1 MAATA
6 TKLVFG
12 PTVPVTKV
20 SHSTLEEPRERT
32 VERLLR
38 SRFGP
43 EDDIKA
49 HCGSE
54 HWYRNGERIHSD
66 AYGGVK
72 TYLTLTPM
80 PMTSLAPR
88 PGPAAIQRA
97 NSLQA
102 SDTSHTSASTTDAS
116 TSNTSPSTSPIKPS
130 PVSSIGESIGSSPVV
145 PTPVCTVPLRATRP
159 LPIPP
164 AAAPALTSTST
175 LKLSH
180 QESQSTLGKSSLKPS
195 ASQSQAAQRRDRSRP
210 PPSSYIPHQ
219 ADDDRWV
226 SISVLPA
233 LAERTDTGERQ
244 VNTGPRVAKHKR
256 SASAGPKLA
265 NNPPVNST
273 DIKATF
279 PKHTTR
285 ITSTPK
291 ALPEL
296 PSNSQPVSI
305 RQNEASWKLEF
316 RGVVKLVRWVSRRDK
331 RADSGF
337 EDEGVEVQD
346 EKEPG
351 IERKGYSVA
360 SLDRKSR
367 DSSTRHRPVATTAG
381 SPFRPRPISLA
392 RPHPK
397 LEPAFNKDE
406 EGKEPNKRRLT
417 KSNPIMFGRASNE
430 PKKQPSIE
438 LKKEGS
444 KTGLAKRSSRRSS
457 SDAARKMLSGA
468 ALSIGRQPGAE
479 GTSRPSVDAGLGM
492 ALNGGGVFVPESSL
506 SVSSNSA
513 LGSFVPPVEPVVG
526 LSVPRS
532 GSAPVSTTSYS
543 PPYLRNP
550 APVGVA
556 PALLTQTTTTVT
568 QTTTTTTTTLASPSG
583 FTSTPFAFASYPSV
597 STTTTVLTPVLEGQL
612 FSSPPSIE
620 ASEFPWTT
628 AAVETAESVVG
639 LAVSGGFSP
648 VESNAIS
655 SVASVRGVSPVISAI
670 DASTG
675 NMSSMAS
682 SAVSPLMSNASPSLS
697 NSTSPLMSA
706 ATSPFMSSRPSPNVT
721 SLPMSNVTSPI
732 LLSNVQLS
740 EGANSIPHHMVSVE
754 ATAISS
760 PLNYATARSNGN
772 SVSAQIEPVMLMGYG
787 AATDLGHDP
796 RYLSASDAYFG
807 ASTELPRFS
816 AAATD
821 LGHGTSTRATSP
833 TPSDRYA
840 FSDDVHEY
848 RHSGGILR
856 ALSSADHSDAPLPM
870 PRRPFMAARESN
882 GSGVTFEDS
891 SAQSSP
897 RIGGRKKIMTMSS
910 SEIGHGQRI
919 GPTRHQVQR
928 SSSSLSIAGR
938 IMRTLSIGSNKAG
951 QESEVEGSRVTR
963 KLIRKKMH
971 SRTGSTI
978 SLVIPDGSVPPV
990 PPLPPG
996 VLSGPYASEHGHGHG
1011 DGSALGHGDSVIGH
1025 GDSAIGHGQYTSVFG
1040 SSSVLGHGDPS
1051 AISPA
1056 PTRNSFATTQ
1066 SAPTTVSGVRKLRKR
1081 QPSKSRHSE
1090 VFGRTLAS
1098 IDLNHDSSSR
1108 HPPRITTQFVQMPLM
1123 ADENSLTASVCGT
1136 TDDGHL
1142 MVPIRPGLPRR
1153 TSSQRRWTI
1162 ADIDDEEF
1170 LRQLEAKLSGVGG
1183 RLRQSR
1189 MLEDFAMG
1197 VDGDVIDL
1205 GPEDEQ
1211 HSNSDDSLAEREWAR
1226 ARRAMMCVRE
1236 IVRTE
1241 KSYMRHLNGF
1251 LNSQDG
1257 AGVSLILAEHLP
1269 RLIEASRIFCARLE
1283 EDPSAKGVSNAF
1295 LAVEEVLDSTF
1306 VQWSAVVGEVIS
1318 STQQRTES
1326 QATSEDGHTSSAGT
1340 GSGSSWI
1347 RRRSATASSAIQ
1359 PSFLSMTPVNGGNT
1373 KNKKSARGTK
1383 PKKMTEQDVVIMP
1396 TQRAIRYVLMYR
1408 ELLLHTPVTSA
1419 SRPLVERALQGATRI
1434 ARRCDEAQNHADHIL
1449 SPSQ

>member
-1 MAATA
+1 
-6 TKLVFG
+6 
-12 PTVPVTKV
+12 
-20 SHSTLEEPRERT
+20 
-32 VERLLR
+32 
-38 SRFGP
+38 
-43 EDDIKA
+43 
-49 HCGSE
+49 
-54 HWYRNGERIHSD
+54 
-66 AYGGVK
+66 
-72 TYLTLTPM
+72 M

-88 PGPAAIQRA
+88 PGPAVIQRA

-116 TSNTSPSTSPIKPS
+116 TSNTSASTSPTKPS
-130 PVSSIGESIGSSPVV
+130 PVSSIGESIGSSPIV
-145 PTPVCTVPLRATRP
+145 PAQL
-159 LPIPP
+159 
-164 AAAPALTSTST
+164 T

-195 ASQSQAAQRRDRSRP
+195 ISHSQTAQRRDRSRP

-233 LAERTDTGERQ
+233 LAERTDTSERQ
-244 VNTGPRVAKHKR
+244 ANTGARVTKHKR
-256 SASAGPKLA
+256 SASAA
-265 NNPPVNST
+265 
-273 DIKATF
+273 
-279 PKHTTR
+279 HHR
-285 ITSTPK
+285 ITPTPK
-291 ALPEL
+291 ALPDL
-296 PSNSQPVSI
+296 PSHTQPVTI
-305 RQNEASWKLEF
+305 RQNETSWKLEF

-331 RADSGF
+331 RAESGV
-337 EDEGVEVQD
+337 EDERAEDLD
-346 EKEPG
+346 EKELSMD
-351 IERKGYSVA
+351 RKGYSVA
-360 SLDRKSR
+360 SLGRKSR
-367 DSSTRHRPVATTAG
+367 DSSAKPRPITGSAGVA
-381 SPFRPRPISLA
+381 SRPRPISLA

-397 LEPAFNKDE
+397 LDLVSDKDE

-417 KSNPIMFGRASNE
+417 KSNPIMFGRTSNE
-430 PKKQPSIE
+430 LKKQPSIE

-444 KTGLAKRSSRRSS
+444 KTGPANRSGRRSS
-457 SDAARKMLSGA
+457 SDAARKVLSGA
-468 ALSIGRQPGAE
+468 TLGIGRQPGAE
-479 GTSRPSVDAGLGM
+479 GTSRPTVEADLGM
-492 ALNGGGVFVPESSL
+492 ALNGGGVFVPEASL

-513 LGSFVPPVEPVVG
+513 LASFIAPVEPAAG
-526 LSVPRS
+526 PSTLRS
-532 GSAPVSTTSYS
+532 STAPVSTMSYS

-550 APVGVA
+550 VPVGVA
-556 PALLTQTTTTVT
+556 PALVTQTTTTVT
-568 QTTTTTTTTLASPSG
+568 QTTTTTTTTTLASPSG
-583 FTSTPFAFASYPSV
+583 FTSTPFAFTSYPSV
-597 STTTTVLTPVLEGQL
+597 TTTATVLTPVLEGQL

-628 AAVETAESVVG
+628 VAVGAAESAVG
-639 LAVSGGFSP
+639 VAVSGGFSP

-655 SVASVRGVSPVISAI
+655 SVASVGGVSPVISAL
-670 DASTG
+670 DANTG
-675 NMSSMAS
+675 NMSTMTS
-682 SAVSPLMSNASPSLS
+682 SAVLPFMPNASPFMS
-697 NSTSPLMSA
+697 NSTSPPLSNA
-706 ATSPFMSSRPSPNVT
+706 ASPLMSSRPSPM
-721 SLPMSNVTSPI
+721 MSNVTSPPMSSAASPV
-732 LLSNVQLS
+732 LLSNAQLS
-740 EGANSIPHHMVSVE
+740 EGAKSIPHMVSVE
-754 ATAISS
+754 ATATGLA
-760 PLNYATARSNGN
+760 LNYATARSNGN
-772 SVSAQIEPVMLMGYG
+772 SVSAQIEPVVLTRYG

-796 RYLSASDAYFG
+796 RYLSAPDARFG

-821 LGHGTSTRATSP
+821 IGHGTSTRATSP

-848 RHSGGILR
+848 RPSGGILR

-897 RIGGRKKIMTMSS
+897 RIGGRKKMMTMSS
-910 SEIGHGQRI
+910 SEIGHGQRV

-938 IMRTLSIGSNKAG
+938 IIRTLSIGSNKAV
-951 QESEVEGSRVTR
+951 QDSEAEGSRLPR
-963 KLIRKKMH
+963 KLIRKKMY
-971 SRTGSTI
+971 SRTGSAI

-996 VLSGPYASEHGHGHG
+996 VVSGPYASEHGHGDEVHLAMG
-1011 DGSALGHGDSVIGH
+1011 TVFSVME
-1025 GDSAIGHGQYTSVFG
+1025 
-1040 SSSVLGHGDPS
+1040 
-1051 AISPA
+1051 
-1056 PTRNSFATTQ
+1056 R
-1066 SAPTTVSGVRKLRKR
+1066 VSKDMLRKR

-1098 IDLNHDSSSR
+1098 IDLNNDGAAR
-1108 HPPRITTQFVQMPLM
+1108 YPPRITTQFAQMPLM
-1123 ADENSLTASVCGT
+1123 GDENVLTASVCGT

-1142 MVPIRPGLPRR
+1142 MIPIRPGLPRR

-1162 ADIDDEEF
+1162 ADMDDEEF

-1197 VDGDVIDL
+1197 VDGDMIDL

-1211 HSNSDDSLAEREWAR
+1211 RSHSDDSLAEREWAR

-1251 LNSQDG
+1251 INSEDG
-1257 AGVSLILAEHLP
+1257 AGMSPILAEHLP
-1269 RLIEASRIFCARLE
+1269 RLIETSRMFCARLE

-1295 LAVEEVLDSTF
+1295 LDVEEVLDATF
-1306 VQWSAVVGEVIS
+1306 VQWSGVVGEVIS
-1318 STQQRTES
+1318 STQQRTDS
-1326 QATSEDGHTSSAGT
+1326 QATSEDGHTSSAGV

-1359 PSFLSMTPVNGGNT
+1359 PAFLSMTPVNGGNS

-1383 PKKMTEQDVVIMP
+1383 SKKMTEQDVVIMP

-1449 SPSQ
+1449 SPPSQ

>member
-1 MAATA
+1 
-6 TKLVFG
+6 
-12 PTVPVTKV
+12 
-20 SHSTLEEPRERT
+20 
-32 VERLLR
+32 
-38 SRFGP
+38 
-43 EDDIKA
+43 
-49 HCGSE
+49 
-54 HWYRNGERIHSD
+54 
-66 AYGGVK
+66 
-72 TYLTLTPM
+72 M

-88 PGPAAIQRA
+88 PGPAVIQRA

-116 TSNTSPSTSPIKPS
+116 TSNTSASTSPTKPS
-130 PVSSIGESIGSSPVV
+130 PVSSIGESIGSSPIV
-145 PTPVCTVPLRATRP
+145 PAQLCTIPLRVARP

-164 AAAPALTSTST
+164 APSPALTSTST

-195 ASQSQAAQRRDRSRP
+195 ISHSQTAQRRDRSRP

-233 LAERTDTGERQ
+233 LAERTDTSERQ
-244 VNTGPRVAKHKR
+244 ANTGARVTKHKR

-265 NNPPVNST
+265 NNPPVNPT
-273 DIKATF
+273 DTKAAF

-285 ITSTPK
+285 ITPTPK
-291 ALPEL
+291 ALPDL
-296 PSNSQPVSI
+296 PSHTQPVTI
-305 RQNEASWKLEF
+305 RQNETSWKLEF

-331 RADSGF
+331 RAESGV
-337 EDEGVEVQD
+337 EDERAEDLD
-346 EKEPG
+346 EKELSMD
-351 IERKGYSVA
+351 RKGYSVA
-360 SLDRKSR
+360 SLGRKSR
-367 DSSTRHRPVATTAG
+367 DSSAKPRPITGSAGVA
-381 SPFRPRPISLA
+381 SRPRPISLA

-397 LEPAFNKDE
+397 LDLVSDKDE

-417 KSNPIMFGRASNE
+417 KSNPIMFGRTSNE
-430 PKKQPSIE
+430 LKKQPSIE

-444 KTGLAKRSSRRSS
+444 KTGPANRSGRRSS
-457 SDAARKMLSGA
+457 SDAARKVLSGA
-468 ALSIGRQPGAE
+468 TLGIGRQPGAE
-479 GTSRPSVDAGLGM
+479 GTSRPTVEADLGM
-492 ALNGGGVFVPESSL
+492 ALNGGGVFVPEASL

-513 LGSFVPPVEPVVG
+513 LASFIAPVEPAAG
-526 LSVPRS
+526 PSTLRS
-532 GSAPVSTTSYS
+532 STAPVSTMSYS

-550 APVGVA
+550 VPVGVA
-556 PALLTQTTTTVT
+556 PALVTQTTTTVT
-568 QTTTTTTTTLASPSG
+568 QTTTTTTTTTLASPSG
-583 FTSTPFAFASYPSV
+583 FTSTPFAFTSYPSV
-597 STTTTVLTPVLEGQL
+597 TTTATVLTPVLEGQL

-628 AAVETAESVVG
+628 VAVGAAESAVG
-639 LAVSGGFSP
+639 VAVSGGFSP

-655 SVASVRGVSPVISAI
+655 SVASVGGVSPVISAL
-670 DASTG
+670 DANTG
-675 NMSSMAS
+675 NMSTMTS
-682 SAVSPLMSNASPSLS
+682 SAVLPFMPNASPFMS
-697 NSTSPLMSA
+697 NSTSPPLSNA
-706 ATSPFMSSRPSPNVT
+706 ASPLMSSRPSPM
-721 SLPMSNVTSPI
+721 MSNVTSPPMSSAASPV
-732 LLSNVQLS
+732 LLSNAQLS
-740 EGANSIPHHMVSVE
+740 EGAKSIPHMVSVE
-754 ATAISS
+754 ATATGLA
-760 PLNYATARSNGN
+760 LNYATARSNGN
-772 SVSAQIEPVMLMGYG
+772 SVSAQIEPVVLTRYG

-796 RYLSASDAYFG
+796 RYLSAPDARFG

-821 LGHGTSTRATSP
+821 IGHGTSTRATSP

-848 RHSGGILR
+848 RPSGGILR

-897 RIGGRKKIMTMSS
+897 RIGGRKKMMTMSS
-910 SEIGHGQRI
+910 SEIGHGQRV

-938 IMRTLSIGSNKAG
+938 IIRTLSIGSNKAV
-951 QESEVEGSRVTR
+951 QDSEAEGSRLPR
-963 KLIRKKMH
+963 KLIRKKMY
-971 SRTGSTI
+971 SRTGSAI

-996 VLSGPYASEHGHGHG
+996 VVSGPYASEHGHG
-1011 DGSALGHGDSVIGH
+1011 DGSALGHGDSVLGH
-1025 GDSAIGHGQYTSVFG
+1025 GESVQGHGQYASGFG

-1066 SAPTTVSGVRKLRKR
+1066 SAPTTMSGSRKLRKR

-1098 IDLNHDSSSR
+1098 IDLNNDGAAR
-1108 HPPRITTQFVQMPLM
+1108 YPPRITTQFAQMPLM
-1123 ADENSLTASVCGT
+1123 GDENVLTASVCGT

-1142 MVPIRPGLPRR
+1142 MIPIRPGLPRR

-1162 ADIDDEEF
+1162 ADMDDEEF

-1197 VDGDVIDL
+1197 VDGDMIDL

-1211 HSNSDDSLAEREWAR
+1211 RSHSDDSLAEREWAR

-1251 LNSQDG
+1251 INSEDG
-1257 AGVSLILAEHLP
+1257 AGMSPILAEHLP
-1269 RLIEASRIFCARLE
+1269 RLIETSRMFCARLE

-1295 LAVEEVLDSTF
+1295 LDVEEVLDATF
-1306 VQWSAVVGEVIS
+1306 VQWSGVVGEVIS
-1318 STQQRTES
+1318 STQQRTDS
-1326 QATSEDGHTSSAGT
+1326 QATSEDGHTSSAGV

-1359 PSFLSMTPVNGGNT
+1359 PAFLSMTPVNGGNS

-1383 PKKMTEQDVVIMP
+1383 SKKMTEQDVVIMP

-1449 SPSQ
+1449 SPPSQ